1 MKIWNENEFIKNLK
15 NKKVVFFGANNRA
28 KKIKDRL
35 EQEKI
40 FVAYFVDND
49 KLR

>member
-1 MKIWNENEFIKNLK
+1 MNTGNEDEFVKKK
-15 NKKVVFFGANNRA
+15 NKKVGFFGANNHA

>member
-1 MKIWNENEFIKNLK
+1 MKIWNEDEFVKKLK

-35 EQEKI
+35 EHEKI
-40 FVAYFVDND
+40 
-49 KLR
+49 L